1 VSPHKAKGGTFWIE
15 FSDGTVISLPR
26 AKDVFVKAIAKL
38 GVGRVAELGIKR
50 LLSKDKSGF
59 GGYVAGVAEID
70 GWFLNTHSST
80 REKIRR
86 LRKIAALLHEDVTT
100 GNGMRQALE

>member
-1 VSPHKAKGGTFWIE
+1 MSPHKAKGGTFWIR

-50 LLSKDKSGF
+50 LLSKDKSGV
-59 GGYVAGVAEID
+59 GGYVAGIAEID
-70 GWFLNTHSST
+70 GWFLNIHSST
-80 REKIRR
+80 QEKIRR
-86 LRKIAALLHEDVTT
+86 LRKIAA
-100 GNGMRQALE
+100 